1 MEKVYIDDNSVK
13 GLVLEI
19 IRQMALK
26 NFKPNL
32 VVGLVRGGSAPA
44 NFLSQYYDVPCYMV
58 NKEQEVLIKNQYTK
72 IIVIDDINDSGKALT
87 EFNNAIFDLNLSA
100 EIHYATLLTNEG
112 SSFEVDYYGKI
123 INKVEDPCWVVFP
136 WEMWWNN

>member
-1 MEKVYIDDNSVK
+1 MKKIYIDDVSVK
-13 GLVLEI
+13 RLVLEV

-26 NFKPNL
+26 NFKPDL

-44 NFLSQYYDVPCYMV
+44 NLLSQYYDIPCYMV
-58 NKEQEVLIKNQYTK
+58 NKEQDVSIENIYSK

-87 EFNNAIFDLNLSA
+87 EFNNAIFDLNLSSK
-100 EIHYATLLTNEG
+100 IHYATLLTNEG

-123 INKVEDPCWVVFP
+123 INKIEDPCWVVFP
-136 WEMWWNN
+136 WEDWWQK